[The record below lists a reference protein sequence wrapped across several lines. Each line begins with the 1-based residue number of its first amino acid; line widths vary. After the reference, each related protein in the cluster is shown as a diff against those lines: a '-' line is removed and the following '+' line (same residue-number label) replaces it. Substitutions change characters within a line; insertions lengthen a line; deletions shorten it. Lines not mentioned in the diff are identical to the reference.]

1 MFNFNANNYL
11 NNITQTP
18 HEHYHDLIQATVD
31 SQWNNT
37 TLLDYIKEENIPFD
51 GEYTKQEVW
60 VDTISDVTVN
70 TLKVIGNYINV
81 TFKDIDHPRN
91 YRGQKYKWKEKDRDY
106 ESTYLCYDMISSSM
120 GVAETKLIKC
130 NNSIKIIDKN
140 NGYIHEEPIFV
151 GWEITSTNNQQNK
164 DGIIEN
170 RRLVCLM
177 QKNKYTEGILEN
189 ERFMTS
195 KTKAFKV
202 TQIDDTNEEDY
213 SKDFCTM
220 YTLFIEWTP
229 ILKDRDNLDLLVA
242 DYYDNIY
249 TVKINQEK
257 NIKQEVGFSE
267 KLTATIKKN
276 GEVIDIPI
284 LWKTS
289 DNKIVEIDE
298 EGNYSLI
305 GGNVGDKVEI
315 TCCIDGN
322 EEIFDTINIE
332 IIDNIV
338 PSSSLEISPRI
349 SELKQNFDQEFIC
362 NVYIN
367 EEKQNTKVD
376 CTPNWIDNHYYE
388 LIETDNGWK
397 LKNIHRSE
405 RLLELTFSS
414 GSLTETMT
422 IKLGG
427 LF

>member
-1 MFNFNANNYL
+1 
-11 NNITQTP
+11 
-18 HEHYHDLIQATVD
+18 
-31 SQWNNT
+31 
-37 TLLDYIKEENIPFD
+37 
-51 GEYTKQEVW
+51 
-60 VDTISDVTVN
+60 
-70 TLKVIGNYINV
+70 
-81 TFKDIDHPRN
+81 
-91 YRGQKYKWKEKDRDY
+91 
-106 ESTYLCYDMISSSM
+106 MISSSM

-140 NGYIHEEPIFV
+140 NGHIHEEPIFV

-249 TVKINQEK
+249 TVEINQEK

-405 RLLELTFSS
+405 KLLELTFSS